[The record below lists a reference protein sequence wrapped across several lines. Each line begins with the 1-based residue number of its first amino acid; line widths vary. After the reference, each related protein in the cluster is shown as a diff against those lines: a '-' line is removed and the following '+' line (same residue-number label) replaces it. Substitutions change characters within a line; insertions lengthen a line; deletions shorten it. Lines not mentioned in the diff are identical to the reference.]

1 MEEGKK
7 FLNDYDVSKVIRK
20 LQDERGLK
28 AGDRFMKGKVGREIN
43 APERVADYM

>member
-1 MEEGKK
+1 MRDPQE
-7 FLNDYDVSKVIRK
+7 FLDNYDVSSVIRK

>member
-7 FLNDYDVSKVIRK
+7 FLDNYDVSSVIKK

-28 AGDRFMKGKVGREIN
+28 AGDRFMKGN
-43 APERVADYM
+43 